1 MLSYLEFKNVGP
13 AKTMQVGFKDRIN
26 VITGDNGLGKTFI
39 LDAAWWMLTR
49 VWPTE
54 LNSKAASGHM
64 LRPQDPSKEATIKA
78 IFDTRHKKGTTFER
92 SFKSSEVEGDSEST
106 YKFNRREQDWEVE
119 RARPPIPGIVI
130 YAQVDGGF
138 SIWDPARNY
147 GTNEIYAKQG
157 KVAPRGYVFT
167 PYEIWNGVS
176 ASDGTR
182 VCKGIYEDLA
192 TWYTSQDDTQ
202 RNRFSAILEEL
213 SPIDDPIRVTG
224 TKRIAVDDARMF
236 PTISSNYG
244 KDVPVIFAS
253 SAIKRIIS
261 LAYTLL
267 WNWEEHNQICNMLG
281 QKKEHKIMFLV
292 DEIEC
297 HLHPKWQ
304 RTIVDGIF
312 KIMKV
317 LDPQAQVQLILTT
330 HSPLVMASLES
341 KFDPEKDT
349 WNDIDYNSELQ
360 QPEVTPRQME
370 KYGSINNWLESEAFD
385 ISDAASIEHETLKN
399 KCSMLYRDPKSKKA
413 AWDECK
419 VLIEQKVSHL
429 DPIAIAFNYEY
440 LQRFGNVTPDVKA

>member
-1 MLSYLEFKNVGP
+1 MDNSVMLSYLEFKNVGP

-78 IFDTRHKKGTTFER
+78 IFDTRHKKGTTYER
-92 SFKSSEVEGDSEST
+92 SFKNDT
-106 YKFNRREQDWEVE
+106 ANTFKFNRKGQEWKVEQ
-119 RARPPIPGIVI
+119 ARPPIPGMII

-147 GTNEIYAKQG
+147 DKNEIYAKQG

-182 VCKGIYEDLA
+182 ICKGIYEDLSA
-192 TWYTSQDDTQ
+192 WYTTQDDSK
-202 RNRFSAILEEL
+202 RKNFSAILAKL
-213 SPIDDPIRVTG
+213 SPVDDPITVTG
-224 TKRIAVDDARMF
+224 TTRISVEDTRMF
-236 PTISSNYG
+236 PTITSKYG

-253 SAIKRIIS
+253 SAIKRIIA

-267 WNWEEHNQICNMLG
+267 WNWEEHNLICNLLG
-281 QKKEHKIMFLV
+281 QKKEHNIVFLI

-304 RTIVDGIF
+304 RTIVDGI
-312 KIMKV
+312 
-317 LDPQAQVQLILTT
+317 
-330 HSPLVMASLES
+330 
-341 KFDPEKDT
+341 
-349 WNDIDYNSELQ
+349 
-360 QPEVTPRQME
+360 
-370 KYGSINNWLESEAFD
+370 
-385 ISDAASIEHETLKN
+385 
-399 KCSMLYRDPKSKKA
+399 
-413 AWDECK
+413 
-419 VLIEQKVSHL
+419 
-429 DPIAIAFNYEY
+429 
-440 LQRFGNVTPDVKA
+440 

>member
-1 MLSYLEFKNVGP
+1 MDNSAMLSYLEFKNVGP

-78 IFDTRHKKGTTFER
+78 IFDTRHKKGTIYER
-92 SFKSSEVEGDSEST
+92 SFKNDT
-106 YKFNRREQDWEVE
+106 ANTFKFNRKGQEWKVEQ
-119 RARPPIPGIVI
+119 ARPPIPGMII

-147 GTNEIYAKQG
+147 DKNEIYAKQG

-182 VCKGIYEDLA
+182 ICKGIYEDLA
-192 TWYTSQDDTQ
+192 AWYTTQDDSK
-202 RNRFSAILEEL
+202 RKNFSAILAKL
-213 SPIDDPIRVTG
+213 SPVDDPITVTG
-224 TKRIAVDDARMF
+224 TTRISVEDTRMF
-236 PTISSNYG
+236 PTITSKYG

-253 SAIKRIIS
+253 SAIKRIIA

-267 WNWEEHNQICNMLG
+267 WNWEEHNLICNLLG
-281 QKKEHKIMFLV
+281 QKKEHNIVFLI

-304 RTIVDGIF
+304 RTIVDGIYE
-312 KIMKV
+312 IMKV
-317 LDPQAQVQLILTT
+317 LDPQAKVQLILTT

-341 KFDPEKDT
+341 KFDTKQDT
-349 WNDIDYNSELQ
+349 WNDIDYDSELQ
-360 QPEVTPRQME
+360 QPVVTPRLME
-370 KYGSINNWLESEAFD
+370 KYGSVNNWLESEAFD
-385 ISDAASIEHETLKN
+385 ISDAASIEHEVLRK
-399 KCSMLYRDPKSKKA
+399 KCSTLYRDPKSTKA
-413 AWDECK
+413 AWDEYK
-419 VLIEQKVSHL
+419 VSIEQKLSNS
-429 DPIAIAFNYEY
+429 DPLAITFHYEY
-440 LQRFGNVTPDVKA
+440 LKRFGNVTPDVKA